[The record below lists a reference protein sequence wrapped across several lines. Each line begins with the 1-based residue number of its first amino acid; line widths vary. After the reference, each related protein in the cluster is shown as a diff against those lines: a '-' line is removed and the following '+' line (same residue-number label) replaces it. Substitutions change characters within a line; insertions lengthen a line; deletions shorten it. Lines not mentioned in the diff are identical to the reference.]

1 MYFCDSMW
9 RFWVEANLFSMIS
22 FVYICIAI
30 GDPEGRVVIPL
41 TGLTQTHC
49 MPSQVRS
56 FIYVICIYVLVS
68 NTIPF
73 QLMFVSFNSNTTVSL
88 VEQELIILPEHLSS
102 APLYR
107 GVRIARSFVFF
118 VLFCR
123 SLLVHLSFFFWP
135 LFFLSCD
142 VRLLI
147 TPLIS
152 SNFSFKRIWILP
164 YDICFCI
171 LFVIYI
177 SLQYL
182 HIRIYIKPFISMY
195 RILLN

>member
-1 MYFCDSMW
+1 MC
-9 RFWVEANLFSMIS
+9 
-22 FVYICIAI
+22 FVGSSC
-30 GDPEGRVVIPL
+30 
-41 TGLTQTHC
+41 
-49 MPSQVRS
+49 
-56 FIYVICIYVLVS
+56 FINVICIYVLVS

-73 QLMFVSFNSNTTVSL
+73 QMMFVSFNSNMTVSL
-88 VEQELIILPEHLSS
+88 VEQELITLPEHLSS
-102 APLYR
+102 APVYS

-118 VLFCR
+118 VVFCR
-123 SLLVHLSFFFWP
+123 SLLV
-135 LFFLSCD
+135 LF
-142 VRLLI
+142 LLTI
-147 TPLIS
+147 VFSILRCKASDYPLIS

>member
-1 MYFCDSMW
+1 MC
-9 RFWVEANLFSMIS
+9 
-22 FVYICIAI
+22 FVGSSC
-30 GDPEGRVVIPL
+30 
-41 TGLTQTHC
+41 
-49 MPSQVRS
+49 
-56 FIYVICIYVLVS
+56 FINVICIYLLVS

-73 QLMFVSFNSNTTVSL
+73 QIMFVSFNNNTTVSL
-88 VEQELIILPEHLSS
+88 VEQELITLPEHLSS
-102 APLYR
+102 APIYSR
-107 GVRIARSFVFF
+107 VRIARSFVFF
-118 VLFCR
+118 VVFVDHC
-123 SLLVHLSFFFWP
+123 LSFFFWP
-135 LFFLSCD
+135 LYFLSCD

-177 SLQYL
+177 SRQYL

-195 RILLN
+195 RILLS